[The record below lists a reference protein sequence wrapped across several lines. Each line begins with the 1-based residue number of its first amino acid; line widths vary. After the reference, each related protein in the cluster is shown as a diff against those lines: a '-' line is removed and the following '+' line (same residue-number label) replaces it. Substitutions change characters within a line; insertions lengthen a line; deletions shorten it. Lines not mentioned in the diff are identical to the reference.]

1 MKIII
6 EGEIKLNIKNDNA
19 MIELLVKQDDSE
31 IEILDF
37 EKKIFQLNK
46 KYNILTIPKEYKSKL
61 IDIELNRNEFL
72 TDFTISLAY
81 SIPPYNYF
89 SDSDE
94 ENIFTMDEKFTFTI
108 NETLQRRY
116 KFNEK

>member
-1 MKIII
+1 
-6 EGEIKLNIKNDNA
+6 

-72 TDFTISLAY
+72 TDFTISLTY

-94 ENIFTMDEKFTFTI
+94 KIFLLWMKS
-108 NETLQRRY
+108 LLLL
-116 KFNEK
+116 